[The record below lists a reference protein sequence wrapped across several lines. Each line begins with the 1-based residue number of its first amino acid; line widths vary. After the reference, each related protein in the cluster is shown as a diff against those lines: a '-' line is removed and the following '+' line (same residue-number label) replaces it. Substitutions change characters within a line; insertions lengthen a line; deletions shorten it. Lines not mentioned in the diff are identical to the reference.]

1 MPLKIA
7 LVLDDQDRLNLE
19 RIIFRGADWRQRQ
32 RAETLLMLE
41 RGNSTSTTAD
51 AIGIHARTVLIT
63 LKDWQARGYSSL
75 VDAPRSG
82 AQRKISSEQL
92 VKIVNM
98 ASAEPLTAKTLL
110 AKHVEDGGTMVH
122 VNTLRVALKEAGFLW
137 KRTRHSLKKKEMR
150 SPSGKQK

>member
-1 MPLKIA
+1 MPPKIA

-82 AQRKISSEQL
+82 APRKISSEQL

>member
-1 MPLKIA
+1 MPSKIT
-7 LVLDDQDRLNLE
+7 LTLGDEDRLNLE
-19 RIIFRGADWRQRQ
+19 VIVLRGTDWRQRQ

-41 RGNSTSTTAD
+41 RGSSTTKTAD

-63 LKDWQARGYSSL
+63 LKDWQARRYSSL

-82 AQRKISSEQL
+82 APRKISSEQL

-98 ASAEPLTAKTLL
+98 ASAEPLTAKSLL
-110 AKHVEDGGTMVH
+110 AKHVEDGGAMVH

>member
-1 MPLKIA
+1 MPPKIA

-19 RIIFRGADWRQRQ
+19 RIIFRGTDWRQRQ

-82 AQRKISSEQL
+82 APRKISSEQL

-98 ASAEPLTAKTLL
+98 ASAEPLTVKSLL

-137 KRTRHSLKKKEMR
+137 KRTRHSLKKKR
-150 SPSGKQK
+150 

>member
-1 MPLKIA
+1 MPPKIA

-32 RAETLLMLE
+32 RAKTLLMLE

-82 AQRKISSEQL
+82 APRKISSEQL

-110 AKHVEDGGTMVH
+110 AKHVEDGGAMVH
-122 VNTLRVALKEAGFLW
+122 VNTLRVALKEAGFFW
-137 KRTRHSLKKKEMR
+137 KRTRHSLKKKR
-150 SPSGKQK
+150 

>member
-1 MPLKIA
+1 MPRKIA
-7 LVLDDQDRLNLE
+7 LTLDDQDRSKLE
-19 RIIFRGADWRQRQ
+19 RIVFRGADWRQRQ
-32 RAETLLMLE
+32 RAETLLMLA
-41 RGNSTSTTAD
+41 RGSSTSETAD

-82 AQRKISSEQL
+82 APRKISSEQL
-92 VKIVNM
+92 VKIVSM

-137 KRTRHSLKKKEMR
+137 KRTRHSLKKKR
-150 SPSGKQK
+150 

>member
-1 MPLKIA
+1 MPPKIA

-19 RIIFRGADWRQRQ
+19 EIVFRGENWRQRQ
-32 RAETLLMLE
+32 RAETLLMLA
-41 RGNSTSTTAD
+41 RGNSTAKTAN

-75 VDAPRSG
+75 MDAPRSG
-82 AQRKISSEQL
+82 APRKISSEQL

-110 AKHVEDGGTMVH
+110 AKHVEDGGKMVH

>member
-1 MPLKIA
+1 MPPKIT

-82 AQRKISSEQL
+82 APRKISSEQL

-137 KRTRHSLKKKEMR
+137 KRTRHSLKKKR
-150 SPSGKQK
+150 